1 MTGKIVKTDAE
12 WRTMLE
18 PAEYQVT
25 RHAATER
32 AFTGRYWDHHE
43 EGTYVCVCCGTPL
56 FESDTKFDSGCGW
69 PSYFKA
75 INPENVSERIDR
87 SHGMIRT
94 EILCNVCD
102 AHLGHVFPDG
112 PPPTGLRYC
121 INSAALRF
129 EPKTQQKAMKDNNSR

>member
-1 MTGKIVKTDAE
+1 MDKLRKTDAQ
-12 WRTMLE
+12 WRAQLAPM
-18 PAEYQVT
+18 EYAVT
-25 RHAATER
+25 REKATER

-43 EGTYVCVCCGTPL
+43 HGIYRCVACGTAL
-56 FESDTKFDSGCGW
+56 FASDAKFDSGCGW

-75 INPENVSERIDR
+75 LDPAHVREERDA

-102 AHLGHVFPDG
+102 SHLGHVFPDG

-121 INSAALRF
+121 INSAALTF
-129 EPKTQQKAMKDNNSR
+129 EPASDQKATK

>member
-1 MTGKIVKTDAE
+1 
-12 WRTMLE
+12 MLDHM
-18 PAEYQVT
+18 EYQVT

-43 EGTYVCVCCGTPL
+43 HGVYHCVCCSTPL

-69 PSYFKA
+69 PSYFRA

-87 SHGMIRT
+87 THGMVRT

-121 INSAALRF
+121 INSASLGFTPSA
-129 EPKTQQKAMKDNNSR
+129 

>member
-1 MTGKIVKTDAE
+1 MSIEKVRKSDQEWAE
-12 WRTMLE
+12 MLDPIE
-18 PAEYQVT
+18 FQVT
-25 RHAATER
+25 RQAATER
-32 AFTGRYWDHHE
+32 AFTGRFWDHHE
-43 EGTYVCVCCGTPL
+43 HGTYTCVCCGTPL
-56 FESDTKFDSGCGW
+56 FESDAKFESGCGW
-69 PSYFKA
+69 PSYFRA
-75 INPENVSERIDR
+75 IDERNVTERIDR

-129 EPKTQQKAMKDNNSR
+129 TPSDQS